1 MKFCHTRRARGA
13 LALAVMIFLSVAAS
27 RRVLAAEKTRLRA
40 DDYKIDVEL
49 LPQTHKLTARAVVK
63 VTALEDLNVATF
75 QLNNAL
81 RITKLT
87 DANNQPLNP
96 ERNTQESTVR
106 FALNSTIAKNTSTTF
121 TFEYEG
127 TRESAD
133 DSPVQGLKLAYV
145 GPETS
150 YLLYSGLWFP
160 VAGYGVNRFTSTIG
174 VTVPA
179 HMTVIGSGKESS
191 SSASAAA
198 KKPAA
203 VANSKTFTF
212 TSDQA
217 SFPGTIVAG
226 TFQEYKS
233 DDAGLDLHVYFK
245 PNKQELSAE
254 YASTAVKA
262 FTYFITQYGIAPS
275 SRLKIVEIPDDTV
288 PSAYAPEIAAL
299 SIRAISE
306 KFN

>member
-1 MKFCHTRRARGA
+1 MVVLARRLYLKFCHTRTTRRALVFAVVILLGA
-13 LALAVMIFLSVAAS
+13 AAS
-27 RRVLAAEKTRLRA
+27 QTARAAEKTRLRA

-63 VTALEDLNVATF
+63 VTALENLNVATF

-106 FALNSTIAKNTSTTF
+106 FALNSEIAKNTSTTF

-127 TRESAD
+127 TLESAD

-145 GPETS
+145 GPDTS

-160 VAGYGVNRFTSTIG
+160 VAGYGVNRFTSTIS

-179 HMTVIGSGKESS
+179 HMTVIG
-191 SSASAAA
+191 
-198 KKPAA
+198 
-203 VANSKTFTF
+203 
-212 TSDQA
+212 
-217 SFPGTIVAG
+217 
-226 TFQEYKS
+226 
-233 DDAGLDLHVYFK
+233 
-245 PNKQELSAE
+245 
-254 YASTAVKA
+254 
-262 FTYFITQYGIAPS
+262 
-275 SRLKIVEIPDDTV
+275 
-288 PSAYAPEIAAL
+288 
-299 SIRAISE
+299 
-306 KFN
+306 